1 MALVNFKE
9 MLRNAKR
16 ERKAVAAINVANLET
31 LSAVVSAAEMEKA
44 PIIIQVYQRLFGDRS
59 IRYIAGM
66 AIKMAGDSAV
76 PVALHLDHGTG
87 LDQIRQA
94 VDLGFSS
101 VMIDGSKLPFE
112 DNVRLT
118 SEAVEIAHAANL
130 SIEGEIGHIPTA
142 NDVIPFCDP
151 VEALEFARVTR
162 VDALAAAIGTAHGFY
177 KKEPVLNFDIAETI
191 SSAIDI
197 PLVLHGGT
205 GVPEKQIREAMKRG
219 VAKVNIAT
227 EFQNMFLEETKAQL
241 LEIKEFKPVD
251 LFFRPVVAK
260 LSEYVRGIIRL
271 LND

>member
-1 MALVNFKE
+1 MALVNFNKI
-9 MLRNAKR
+9 LQDAKKR
-16 ERKAVAAINVANLET
+16 RKGVAAINVANLET
-31 LSAVVSAAEMEKA
+31 LSAVVSAAEIEKS
-44 PIIIQVYQRLFGDRS
+44 PVIVQMYQRLFGDRN
-59 IRYIAGM
+59 IRHIAGM
-66 AIKMAGDSAV
+66 AIKMAEDSDV
-76 PVALHLDHGTG
+76 PIALHLDHGNS
-87 LDQIRQA
+87 LEQIRQA

-101 VMIDGSKLPFE
+101 VMIDGSKLPFK

-118 SEAVEIAHAANL
+118 SEAVAIAHAANL
-130 SIEGEIGHIPTA
+130 SIEGEIGHIPTT

-151 VEALEFARVTR
+151 DEAIEFARVTG

-205 GVPEKQIREAMKRG
+205 GVPEKQIREALKHG

-227 EFQNMFLEETKAQL
+227 EFQNLFLEETKVQL
-241 LEIKEFKPVD
+241 LEMKEFKPVD